1 MGSSHTRRIPSS
13 FDLLNPTSK
22 QSLFLKLANKL
33 WFHLWKLKKEKR
45 IKKQKKKKRK
55 RRKKEKLL
63 LSSFPL
69 KHHHISPVVRF
80 LKKKTGIK
88 KRNHEFSIL
97 YFPLASQFIKSAF
110 NCLYFTGIAPLK
122 VMSELQS
129 AMVIESSRALF
140 VWSVHSSGLLADF
153 LFLHFL
159 FSLLLKCTSFLSSL
173 FSLYHSLWMP
183 FLSWTRL
190 QNAQVSICGSFY
202 YITHSC
208 PAFF

>member
-22 QSLFLKLANKL
+22 QSLFLKLANEL

-45 IKKQKKKKRK
+45 IKKQKKKKKKKKKRK
-55 RRKKEKLL
+55 TPFVQFSLN
-63 LSSFPL
+63 
-69 KHHHISPVVRF
+69 HHYISPVVRF

-88 KRNHEFSIL
+88 KRNQKFSIL
-97 YFPLASQFIKSAF
+97 YIPLASQFIKSAF
-110 NCLYFTGIAPLK
+110 NCLYFTGIALLK

-129 AMVIESSRALF
+129 TMLIESSRALF
-140 VWSVHSSGLLADF
+140 VWSLHSSGLLADF
-153 LFLHFL
+153 LLQFL
-159 FSLLLKCTSFLSSL
+159 FPLLLKCSSFLISL
-173 FSLYHSLWMP
+173 FSLHHSLWMP
-183 FLSWTRL
+183 FISWTRL